1 MRKDFEY
8 VPTVPVELA
17 QKLATYKATKV
28 LFTGAII
35 GVTTIGYWPIALTLI
50 PVSFIA
56 NKIVKKVLGL

>member
-28 LFTGAII
+28 IFTGAMI
-35 GVTTIGYWPIALTLI
+35 GVASIGYWPIALLLI
-50 PVSFIA
+50 PVSFIV

>member
-56 NKIVKKVLGL
+56 NKMVKKVLGL

>member
-28 LFTGAII
+28 IFTGAII

-56 NKIVKKVLGL
+56 NKIVKRVLEL

>member
-17 QKLATYKATKV
+17 QKKATYKATKV

-56 NKIVKKVLGL
+56 NKMVKKVLGL